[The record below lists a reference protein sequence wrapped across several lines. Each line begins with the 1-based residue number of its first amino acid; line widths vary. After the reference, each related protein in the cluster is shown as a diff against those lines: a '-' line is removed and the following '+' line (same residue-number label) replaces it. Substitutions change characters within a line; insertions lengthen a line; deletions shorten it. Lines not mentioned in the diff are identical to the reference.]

1 MGVISNI
8 RNFFYAATHA
18 NQLITENAELNTKNL
33 ELAGKL
39 WKAQSAQSDTFETL
53 EAVRQHRDRLSNAM
67 KILAPKD
74 LSRDTL
80 QDLYNASFHSAYE
93 YEKAGETLLGKYWH
107 ARQYI
112 KYDPIWETIDAQVYR
127 SALSSASILPQDQI
141 QSPEISYLQSRAESA
156 IAAKFDYGQLTPDIP
171 IGRIDYLY
179 PTESIEY
186 HNAGKFISDI
196 MNSNH
201 YGEPM
206 SITVYSD
213 PASGKHIDTSW
224 RLNLD
229 PPPQGFQVEPYEAP
243 VPTPDPTPEFELE

>member
-1 MGVISNI
+1 MGIISNI

-53 EAVRQHRDRLSNAM
+53 EAVRQHRDRLTNAM

-93 YEKAGETLLGKYWH
+93 YEKAGEHLFDHCWH
-107 ARQYI
+107 ARQFI
-112 KYDPIWETIDAQVYR
+112 QNEPIWETIEAEVYR
-127 SALSSASILPQDQI
+127 SALTSANILPQVQVNPSAI
-141 QSPEISYLQSRAESA
+141 NYLQARAESVIDA
-156 IAAKFDYGQLTPDIP
+156 QFDYEQLSADIP
-171 IGRIDYLY
+171 IGRIDYLQ
-179 PTESIEY
+179 PPESIEY
-186 HNAGKFISDI
+186 QSAGKFISDI
-196 MNSNH
+196 MHNNH
-201 YGEPM
+201 YGVPM
-206 SITVYSD
+206 AITVYSD

-243 VPTPDPTPEFELE
+243 VPTPEPTPEFELE